1 MDYFSHGLWSY
12 VFFHRIKRPVLAI
25 IFGLLPDTL
34 SWGIYLFYRLFTGH
48 VLGRPQL
55 GQIPAWVFMLYNIS
69 HSIFVAAAVIA
80 VVWAILKRFP
90 IYMLAWPIAILM
102 DIPTHT
108 RWFLPTPFLWPF
120 SDWRFPGISWGNR
133 TFMLINYCLILV
145 SLIVILVLQKRKNGR
160 TKIN

>member
-25 IFGLLPDTL
+25 VFGLLPDTF
-34 SWGIYLFYRLFTGH
+34 SWGIYLFYRLFTG
-48 VLGRPQL
+48 LRFGRPHL
-55 GQIPAWVFMLYNIS
+55 DTIPAWVFTLYNIS

-80 VVWAILKRFP
+80 VVWVILKRLP

-102 DIPTHT
+102 DVLTHT
-108 RWFLPTPFLWPF
+108 REFLPTPFLWPF

-133 TFMLINYCLILV
+133 TFMIVNYCLILL
-145 SLIVILVLQKRKNGR
+145 SLLVILALQKRKNDG
-160 TKIN
+160 TKTN